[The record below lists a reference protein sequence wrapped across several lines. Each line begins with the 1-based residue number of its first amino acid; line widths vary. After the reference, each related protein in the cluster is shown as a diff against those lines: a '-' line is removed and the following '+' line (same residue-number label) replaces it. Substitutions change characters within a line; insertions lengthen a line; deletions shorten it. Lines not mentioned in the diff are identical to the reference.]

1 MTPSEAMRV
10 MENPSDYTVQERKD
24 AKKVIAGVGS
34 LGQDTT
40 SPMRGKMPLPK
51 SKPKKKQMAKG
62 GMSTKEVPV
71 IAIGVGTAKVKEGS
85 KSKKYEGG
93 GYAKKY
99 AKGGYANCGASV
111 PGTQGKK

>member
-51 SKPKKKQMAKG
+51 SKPNKN
-62 GMSTKEVPV
+62 T
-71 IAIGVGTAKVKEGS
+71 
-85 KSKKYEGG
+85 KSKQYAGG

-111 PGTQGKK
+111 PGTQNNK

>member
-51 SKPKKKQMAKG
+51 SKPNKN
-62 GMSTKEVPV
+62 T
-71 IAIGVGTAKVKEGS
+71 

-111 PGTQGKK
+111 PGTQNNK